1 MRTLFDP
8 PSPPQKLKA
17 DFASRYTP
25 RPYQLDARNNTFR
38 LFDEGVQGVLVRM
51 FTGAGKTFVGSWSAQ
66 EWNARGPEYRT
77 IVFAHERQLVDQF
90 AAEISD
96 LLGQRVGIEMAERS
110 VRMGRWDSPRIVV
123 ASRQTLMESADGNS
137 RLFKFD
143 PQLNWLQIFD
153 ECHRWS
159 YKLKSCRHIID
170 WFGQNPESRRI
181 GLTAT
186 PQRSDGVT
194 FTRLFPGV
202 ALDYRMYD
210 LDGGPSA
217 VNDGWAVPY
226 DQRFVEVAGVDF
238 SNIREVA
245 GDFSDDDLDEILRQK
260 EQLDSMVKPMLDL
273 VGNRRTLIFNPG
285 VPMSRAVSE
294 AINAERKYRIENSLP
309 CEFGLADALDG
320 SADEVQRKRVFEAH
334 QRGEIQFLSVCGLC
348 REGYNDRGIGAVAI
362 FRPTKSQ
369 SLAEQM
375 KGRGCRPLAGVVDGL
390 ATAAERKAAIAASG
404 KPNCMVIDLVG
415 ATGLG
420 DVASTAQLM
429 ATGKPD
435 EVIKR
440 ANHAAVEQQHEHPDE
455 PIDLLELIQRAEEQI
470 EEEKRQ
476 AAEKKANEE
485 AKEAERLAKLEA
497 QRQAERQS
505 RIRTEVR
512 YSQQHVQPGEYTP
525 ERSGNKR
532 EGVMPFG
539 KFAGKR
545 IHDLPQWYLAWGINN
560 LTGSALTQQ
569 FQAVVDARAGRHTQ
583 QADGPANENQRKV
596 LQRHGY
602 DADVTF
608 AEAANII
615 KNVINPQ
622 LTGAR

>member
-1 MRTLFDP
+1 MRTLFDIAP
-8 PSPPQKLKA
+8 PPPKRKA

-25 RPYQLDARNNTFR
+25 RPYQLEARNNTFR
-38 LFDEGVQGVLVRM
+38 LFDEGVRGVLVRM

-90 AAEISD
+90 STEISD
-96 LLGQRVGIEMAERS
+96 LLGERVGIEMAERS
-110 VRMGRWDSPRIVV
+110 VRMGRWDSPRIIV
-123 ASRQTLMESADGNS
+123 ASRQTLAESKGGNS
-137 RLFKFD
+137 RLSKFD
-143 PQLNWLQIFD
+143 PELKWLQIYD

-159 YKLKSCRHIID
+159 YRLKSCRHIID
-170 WFGQNPESRRI
+170 WFEQNPESRRI

-210 LDGGPSA
+210 IDGGPSA

-226 DQRFVEVAGVDF
+226 DQRFIEVAGVDF

-260 EQLDSMVKPMLDL
+260 EQLDSMIKPMLDL
-273 VGNRRTLIFNPG
+273 VGDRRTLIFNPG
-285 VPMSRAVSE
+285 VPMSRAVAE
-294 AINAERKYRIENSLP
+294 AINAERKYRIENGLP
-309 CEFGLADALDG
+309 CEFGRADAIDG

-334 QRGEIQFLSVCGLC
+334 QSGEIQFLSVCGLC

-375 KGRGCRPLAGVVDGL
+375 KGRGCRPLPGVVDGL
-390 ATAAERKAAIAASG
+390 GTAEDRKAAIAASA
-404 KPNCMVIDLVG
+404 KPSCMVIDLVG

-429 ATGKPD
+429 AAGKPD

-440 ANHAAVEQQHEHPDE
+440 ANEAAQKQQHDHPDE
-455 PIDLLELIQRAEEQI
+455 SIDLLELIRLAEAEL
-470 EEEKRQ
+470 EEEKRL
-476 AAEKKANEE
+476 AAEKKSNEE
-485 AKEAERLAKLEA
+485 AKEAARLAKLEA
-497 QRQAERQS
+497 QRQAEKQS

-512 YSQQHVQPGEYTP
+512 YNQQHVQPGDYAP
-525 ERSGNKR
+525 EQSRKR
-532 EGVMPFG
+532 EGVMSFG

-545 IHDLPQWYLAWGINN
+545 IVDLPQWYLQWGIDN
-560 LTGSALTQQ
+560 LSGSELVKQFESVIESRQSRQQ
-569 FQAVVDARAGRHTQ
+569 Q
-583 QADGPANENQRKV
+583 QSNGPANENQRRV

-608 AEAANII
+608 SEAARII
-615 KNVINPQ
+615 KHEINPQ